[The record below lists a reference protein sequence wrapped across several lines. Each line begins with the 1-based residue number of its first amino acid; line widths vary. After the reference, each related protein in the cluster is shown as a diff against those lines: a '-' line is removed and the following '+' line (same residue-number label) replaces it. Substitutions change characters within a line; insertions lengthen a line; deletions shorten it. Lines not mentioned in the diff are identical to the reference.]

1 MSTPTYSAE
10 QLSRTFFNSIA
21 TPAQLNIEVAL
32 AVLQK
37 FNENQQIVGLV
48 NGTTPVLHHLLNIF
62 AAFNHPG
69 VRRGLLEIVF
79 KCIDLGVDVN
89 APFNNDPP
97 LMFKAL
103 TFRELHLTKVLIMKT
118 DFEALLNAKSSWLTY
133 FLNNLFTIP
142 GEPVPLT
149 KLLLHADTIV
159 RSKPDGINAFGGIDG
174 IKRLLAGATL
184 GGSAKPTVKVTEL
197 ATDSATYNQLLS
209 RLGKEGNTVPLI
221 DMVLMLDE
229 ITSNVHKVFLNR
241 LNMTL
246 CHHDAPLVDDKKASL
261 AIDEEL
267 LEVYLFIL
275 ARTDTDKVGG
285 RNTLH
290 GLCLSGSVMVL
301 DDLIEVFS
309 QINLSD
315 ERRARTY
322 SQLAAALLAKDVR
335 GHTPISYAVTR
346 WGPASY
352 IGNALN
358 RFCRLVG
365 IDYAVYVEKIPRFKV
380 SKKAAASEE
389 EDFDDMPALVEE
401 GSSADKSETVTSS
414 GGWNTVRMTSEDTTT
429 CDIVEVVDC
438 DVLPT
443 NKEFF
448 EKYLNTSTPV
458 VFRGATNQK
467 IRDLFVKETFSDA
480 YGDFVVPV
488 APIPYPG
495 KQLVVAVILLIN

>member
-1 MSTPTYSAE
+1 MTSYTPE
-10 QLSRTFFNSIA
+10 QLSRTFFNSIGS
-21 TPAQLNIEVAL
+21 PAQLNIEVAL
-32 AVLQK
+32 AVLEK
-37 FNENQQIVGLV
+37 FTEGQQLVGLV
-48 NGTTPVLHHLLNIF
+48 NGTVPVLHQLLNLF

-69 VRRGLLEIVF
+69 VKRGLLEIVF
-79 KCIDLGVDVN
+79 KCIDMGADVN
-89 APFNNDPP
+89 APYKDEPP

-118 DFEALLNAKSSWLTY
+118 DLEALLNAKSSWLTF

-149 KLLLHADTIV
+149 KLLLHADTII
-159 RSKPDGINAFGGIDG
+159 RSKPDGFNAFGGIEG

-184 GGSAKPTVKVTEL
+184 GGAAKPTVKVTEL
-197 ATDSATYNQLLS
+197 ATDSETYNQLLS

-241 LNMTL
+241 LNMAL
-246 CHHDAPLVDDKKASL
+246 CHHDSPLQDGGKSAPL

-267 LEVYLFIL
+267 LEVYLFVL
-275 ARTDTDKVGG
+275 ARTDTDPVGG
-285 RNTLH
+285 RNALH
-290 GLCLSGSVMVL
+290 GLCLSSSVMVL

-309 QINLSD
+309 QINLTE

-322 SQLAAALLAKDVR
+322 SQLAAALMTKDVR
-335 GHTPISYAVTR
+335 GHTPVSYAVTR
-346 WGPASY
+346 WGPSSY

-358 RFCRLVG
+358 RFCTLVG
-365 IDYAVYVEKIPRFKV
+365 IDFAAYVQKVPRFQR
-380 SKKAAASEE
+380 KAEE
-389 EDFDDMPALVEE
+389 EFDDMPALVDEAT
-401 GSSADKSETVTSS
+401 SDKTDSVSAN

-429 CDIVEVVDC
+429 CDVVEVVDC
-438 DVLPT
+438 EGVLPS

-448 EKYLNTSTPV
+448 AKYLNTSTPV
-458 VFRGATNQK
+458 VFRGATHQA
-467 IRDLFVKETFSDA
+467 IRDLFVKETFTES

-495 KQLVVAVILLIN
+495 KTLKLLVLIGLLVPS